1 MALVAEAMGSL
12 VPKLTELLKEEYKLQ
27 TGVRAKINFLK
38 SELEDMHAA
47 LRKVGSMHPDLLDE
61 QVRI

>member
-27 TGVRAKINFLK
+27 TQ
-38 SELEDMHAA
+38 E
-47 LRKVGSMHPDLLDE
+47 
-61 QVRI
+61 